1 MARSGPGPDVDAEPG
16 PQPFEF
22 DFRTVE
28 PVGELRRAVESVWY
42 ARGTVPYTRE
52 RIAPTGSTVAIV
64 VLGDP
69 ILQIGDDGRGGSH
82 RAERGS
88 LIGPHDGPIVNEP
101 QGETH
106 AVGIVTTPV
115 GCAASLGVE
124 PATIRGTVVDLE
136 SNWLAAT
143 ALRADLAVLDD
154 PDAKVALALEVLAA
168 CSRPLTDRELTVERV
183 VALVEADPTRPIPDV
198 AAEVGWSPGH
208 LSRAVAMVV
217 GLTPRVLARLL
228 RLRRLLHELDVHGEI
243 RWSTLAAEWG
253 WCDQAHLIRD
263 FKRHVGVSPVQYV
276 EAQAVYEGAD
286 VTDPAGFV
294 PER

>member
-1 MARSGPGPDVDAEPG
+1 MVRSDPSPEADDGQP
-16 PQPFEF
+16 PFEF

-28 PVGELRRAVESVWY
+28 PPGELRRAVASVWY

-52 RIAPTGSTVAIV
+52 RIAPTGSTVAIF

-69 ILQIGDDGRGGSH
+69 ILQIADDGRGRRH

-101 QGETH
+101 LGETH

-115 GCAASLGVE
+115 GCAAALGVE
-124 PATIRGTVVDLE
+124 PIAIRGSVVDLE
-136 SNWLAAT
+136 SWWPAAT
-143 ALRADLAVLDD
+143 PTRDRLVALDD
-154 PDAKVALALEVLAA
+154 PDAKLSLAVEALTEVA
-168 CSRPLTDRELTVERV
+168 RPLTDREVTVERS

-198 AAEVGWSPGH
+198 AGEVGWSPGH
-208 LSRAVAMVV
+208 LSRAFAAVV

-228 RLRRLLHELDVHGEI
+228 RLRRLLHELDGHGEI

-263 FKRHVGVSPVQYV
+263 FKRQVGVTPSQYV
-276 EAQAVYEGAD
+276 EAQRLYQGAED
-286 VTDPAGFV
+286 SEPAGFV

>member
-1 MARSGPGPDVDAEPG
+1 MG
-16 PQPFEF
+16 QPFEF
-22 DFRTVE
+22 DFRNRE
-28 PVGELRRAVESVWY
+28 PDGELRRLVETVWF

-69 ILQIGDDGRGGSH
+69 ILQIGDDGRGARH
-82 RAERGS
+82 LAERSS
-88 LIGPHDGPIVNEP
+88 LIGPHDGPMVNEP

-106 AVGIVTTPV
+106 ALGIVTTPV
-115 GCAASLGVE
+115 GAGAALGLD
-124 PATIRGTVVDLE
+124 AGAIRGQVVDLE
-136 SNWLAAT
+136 ANWPAAT
-143 ALRADLAVLDD
+143 ELRARLLTVDD
-154 PDAKVALALEVLAA
+154 PDTKVDLVVEAVAASARALTE
-168 CSRPLTDRELTVERV
+168 RETTVERV

-198 AAEVGWSPGH
+198 ADEVGWSPGH
-208 LSRAVAMVV
+208 LSRSFAEVV

-243 RWSTLAAEWG
+243 RWSILAAEWG

-263 FKRHVGVSPVQYV
+263 FRRHVGVTPSQYV
-276 EAQAVYEGAD
+276 TAQAVYDPVD

-294 PER
+294 PET